1 MAGVNKVI
9 LLGRLGKDPEIR
21 TLDNGAKVAS
31 FSIATSETYKD
42 KEGQRQE
49 KTEWHNIV
57 LWRALADLA
66 ESYLTKGREV
76 YIEGKLQTR
85 SWDDKDGNKRYTTD
99 IVGTTLNFVGS
110 KGDNGPQNGAPM
122 PTSEPVGMSN
132 STPSTAPTKSAATP
146 FTSDEDED
154 DLPF

>member
-21 TLDNGAKVAS
+21 TLDNGAKVAT

-42 KEGQRQE
+42 KNGERQE

-66 ESYLTKGREV
+66 ESYLAKGREV

-99 IVGTTLNFVGS
+99 IVGTNLNFVGS
-110 KGDNGPQNGAPM
+110 RADNTGGQQAP
-122 PTSEPVGMSN
+122 PPSEEPVTRT
-132 STPSTAPTKSAATP
+132 TPPTAPASKPEPAP
-146 FTSDEDED
+146 FTDDEAD